1 MSSPRIR
8 LVMENSGGDELT
20 GYFRGPRAV
29 LAADTVESTFE
40 KLGYHKVSRV
50 EKL

>member
-1 MSSPRIR
+1 MSSPRVR

-29 LAADTVESTFE
+29 LAADTVEAAFKE
-40 KLGYHKVSRV
+40 LGYHKVSRS
-50 EKL
+50 ETR